1 MPCSPLLDSQ
11 PPDSGII
18 LLFTECQGRGYLRSS
33 GTSYYASSIM
43 LAAPGPPNSSKVPY
57 GLDLL
62 VSSDGGLLR
71 ISPRVRVALQDAYVR
86 SGVRLIARD
95 RSGRRDES
103 GAPMAVIPE
112 G

>member
-1 MPCSPLLDSQ
+1 VICSPLLYTQ

-18 LLFTECQGRGYLRSS
+18 LLFTKCQGTGFLPIA
-33 GTSYYASSIM
+33 GTSYYASSIT
-43 LAAPGPPNSSKVPY
+43 LAAPGPPNPYKVPH
-57 GLDLL
+57 GLNLL

-71 ISPRVRVALQDAYVR
+71 ISPRVRVALQDAHVR
-86 SGVRLIARD
+86 SGVRLIARN